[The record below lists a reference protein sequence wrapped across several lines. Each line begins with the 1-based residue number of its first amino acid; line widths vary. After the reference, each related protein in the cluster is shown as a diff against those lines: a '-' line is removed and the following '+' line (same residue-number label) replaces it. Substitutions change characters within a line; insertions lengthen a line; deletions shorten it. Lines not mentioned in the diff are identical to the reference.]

1 MIYSKASEYA
11 VRACV
16 HLARRPAGELV
27 TVKHIARQ
35 KDIPLG
41 FLAKILQELA
51 VGRLLRSRK
60 GRAGGFG
67 LAFDPDDIR
76 LLDIVQALDGIAC
89 YEQCAMG
96 HKECSE
102 EHPCPLHE
110 VWKDLRSRILN
121 YLGRNT
127 IGDLVRSNGAHARRC
142 SDGPRR

>member
-1 MIYSKASEYA
+1 MIYSKAAEYA

-27 TVKHIARQ
+27 TVKQIARREH
-35 KDIPLG
+35 IPLS

-51 VGRLLRSRK
+51 GRRLLRSRK
-60 GRAGGFG
+60 GSAGGFTLG
-67 LAFDPDDIR
+67 LDPDEIR

-102 EHPCPLHE
+102 DRPCPMHD

-121 YLGRNT
+121 SLNRNT
-127 IGDLVRSNGAHARRC
+127 IGDLVRSNQVHARRY
-142 SDGPRR
+142 SGKPHK